1 MTDKPTNPETII
13 IPPRPKD
20 AQPLVKKHSKK
31 KGGKGML
38 ISILLFFIL
47 TLPVA
52 IYYGSQK
59 YTQITEQRG
68 RASGEQCR
76 QINTVTGRCVEIT
89 CTATTNEAVCR
100 NTKSNGVSGESC
112 CAWNLQ
118 VGSYVPPVIGG
129 SDSIHCPSGQEVLN
143 GDFVGRLGGCG
154 AVNCQMNQSMR
165 ATCIYRNQ
173 CAYPDDLATCSNGTL
188 TEYNSCAFDYGCEI
202 QPTNTPNPT
211 ATTAPLATNTP
222 TIQPTA
228 TTAPVI
234 VNTNA
239 PGVCDASCDTDSNC
253 ESGLSCQTVTGIKR
267 CRKSACPDRSNCECP
282 IAEATTTL
290 TPYNPPIE
298 GAGGMGGGEITYIPQ
313 PTERVIAEEIPVTG
327 SIDIKAIIIT
337 IGSILLLALGLIL

>member
-100 NTKSNGVSGESC
+100 NTKSNGVS
-112 CAWNLQ
+112 
-118 VGSYVPPVIGG
+118 
-129 SDSIHCPSGQEVLN
+129 
-143 GDFVGRLGGCG
+143 
-154 AVNCQMNQSMR
+154 
-165 ATCIYRNQ
+165 
-173 CAYPDDLATCSNGTL
+173 
-188 TEYNSCAFDYGCEI
+188 
-202 QPTNTPNPT
+202 
-211 ATTAPLATNTP
+211 
-222 TIQPTA
+222 
-228 TTAPVI
+228 
-234 VNTNA
+234 
-239 PGVCDASCDTDSNC
+239 
-253 ESGLSCQTVTGIKR
+253 
-267 CRKSACPDRSNCECP
+267 
-282 IAEATTTL
+282 
-290 TPYNPPIE
+290 
-298 GAGGMGGGEITYIPQ
+298 
-313 PTERVIAEEIPVTG
+313 
-327 SIDIKAIIIT
+327 
-337 IGSILLLALGLIL
+337 